1 MEKLLILIFFGM
13 VHIFIGMLVV
23 IYASYLDSV
32 LLEKFNKA
40 DDEYNALFALAL
52 WPKFLYDRWRGERD
66 DE

>member
-40 DDEYNALFALAL
+40 DDEYNALFTLAL